1 MVLYTKTV
9 DRCLVT
15 AMNAKRAPCYLL
27 AFIYFLTECRRKYC
41 TVLGNLAPL
50 RMNSPLFP
58 DMHLKCMPRRKIP
71 PMAAGSER
79 FNFLVLSLS
88 RYFCFVAPSIHLLCR
103 TTRSIISNF
112 TKCNGNRS
120 INFYHLIQRMVDNVK
135 EPKRMFCTKRISRVA
150 YQERLPVTNLMG
162 LTFILSTIFA
172 WKINFESKMKTSTFM
187 YAWTQKE
194 GERYMHVPKEK

>member
-9 DRCLVT
+9 DRCLVI

-88 RYFCFVAPSIHLLCR
+88 LAIFVSSLHLSIYYVEQHVQL
-103 TTRSIISNF
+103 SVIS
-112 TKCNGNRS
+112 
-120 INFYHLIQRMVDNVK
+120 
-135 EPKRMFCTKRISRVA
+135 
-150 YQERLPVTNLMG
+150 
-162 LTFILSTIFA
+162 LSVMAID
-172 WKINFESKMKTSTFM
+172 
-187 YAWTQKE
+187 
-194 GERYMHVPKEK
+194 R